1 VHSAKSS
8 CETYY
13 SPINKLPKDIK
24 DRIRI
29 QGHSWT
35 QGIKPFLSY
44 YSSAMRPFC
53 PPPRDSLRSWWHP
66 LDLWQPEVTKLGYPF
81 YPAECFRLPL
91 RILPCSEGAACNQP
105 DTQLSWPR
113 FNLKPANRTALWKY
127 YFAKATIESI
137 EMLRSGKFSSYLSNV
152 CNCLPTPAA
161 LKNWTPEKC
170 LADHG
175 NHQHNLLY
183 WVKPIQ

>member
-1 VHSAKSS
+1 MHSAKSS

-24 DRIRI
+24 DRMRI

-35 QGIKPFLSY
+35 QGIKPFLSTALPC
-44 YSSAMRPFC
+44 SAHSAHLQETLC
-53 PPPRDSLRSWWHP
+53 EVGGTLWICGNLWWHP
-66 LDLWQPEVTKLGYPF
+66 F
-81 YPAECFRLPL
+81 YPLRILPCFRLPL

-105 DTQLSWPR
+105 DTQLSSPR
-113 FNLKPANRTALWKY
+113 FNLKPANRTALRKY

-152 CNCLPTPAA
+152 CNCLPGLPTPAA
-161 LKNWTPEKC
+161 LKN
-170 LADHG
+170 
-175 NHQHNLLY
+175 
-183 WVKPIQ
+183 